1 MRVIS
6 IKNYAHDLRIIIQ
19 LMQYHNKVDCIM
31 YISPPL
37 LSTTCQAYL
46 MNIPSWSL
54 SNGDDVICLAELK
67 LGFIAQSCLAPGF
80 TTLMA
85 NLFAMRSG
93 ETSSDMDDWQRDYL
107 QGTGCEMYTEILS
120 PSFVGM
126 TFNQASVLCFSKL
139 NLLMLAIETKSDVG
153 KFTGCQS
160 LNNFKQVQITRGH
173 SEYRYFSTTCLT
185 PTAIL
190 RYILYYILSIL
201 YILSY

>member
-19 LMQYHNKVDCIM
+19 LMQYHNKVDCMM
-31 YISPPL
+31 YKEPPS

-190 RYILYYILSIL
+190 RYILYYIL

>member
-1 MRVIS
+1 
-6 IKNYAHDLRIIIQ
+6 
-19 LMQYHNKVDCIM
+19 
-31 YISPPL
+31 
-37 LSTTCQAYL
+37 

-173 SEYRYFSTTCLT
+173 SEYRYFSTTCLS

-190 RYILYYILSIL
+190 RYIL
-201 YILSY
+201 

>member
-1 MRVIS
+1 
-6 IKNYAHDLRIIIQ
+6 
-19 LMQYHNKVDCIM
+19 
-31 YISPPL
+31 
-37 LSTTCQAYL
+37 

-54 SNGDDVICLAELK
+54 TNGDDVICLAELK

-93 ETSSDMDDWQRDYL
+93 ETSSDMDDWLKDYLQVRQRQSLYPDQYPVYIL
-107 QGTGCEMYTEILS
+107 QGTGCEMYTEVLS

-153 KFTGCQS
+153 EYGQS
-160 LNNFKQVQITRGH
+160 TLTLTLCILILLEFKNN
-173 SEYRYFSTTCLT
+173 
-185 PTAIL
+185 
-190 RYILYYILSIL
+190 
-201 YILSY
+201 